1 MIDAQGGNQQA
12 AHETPNTQATPS
24 NQGTQKSQDSPHE
37 QVQNR
42 HLKWKE
48 LQERDKDPY
57 LVTTYD
63 VTHLAQTIHD
73 NFDAL
78 EGESVRI
85 AGRIMSKRGMG
96 KVSFCD
102 LQDSSARIQT
112 FTKIDALGEEAYAD
126 WQNLDLGDLV
136 GVEGDVM
143 RTQRGEVSIR
153 TKGFSLLAKC
163 LRPLPEKYHGLQDTD
178 LRYRQRY
185 LDLMTNPE
193 VRTTF
198 VKRSQIISKIR
209 EFLAGRNFLEVETP
223 ILNTIPGGAAAKPF
237 ITHHNVLDLDLYL
250 RIAPELYLKQLIIGG
265 FDRVYEIGR
274 NFRNEGMSVKH
285 NPEFTMLELYQA
297 FTDLKGMMELTE
309 NLLGELAML
318 VNDSYEVEWAGKT
331 ISFEPPFKRLSMIDA
346 VKTYAHVDFNEVKT
360 TEDAQALAK
369 ERGIETDSAHTW
381 GDILNLFFEEFVE
394 DQLIQPT
401 FVYDYPIEISPLAKK
416 KPGSDTIVER
426 FELFI
431 GGNELANAYT
441 ELNDPEDQ
449 AERFHAQGK
458 KRAAGEEET
467 YYADEDFLLA
477 LEYGMPPTG
486 GLGIGIDRLVMFLT
500 GEESIRDVLL
510 FPTMRPLE
518 KGKSS
523 RE

>member
-1 MIDAQGGNQQA
+1 MTEAQDVQSTDNNQDNPLA
-12 AHETPNTQATPS
+12 VEDLNA
-24 NQGTQKSQDSPHE
+24 DHE
-37 QVQNR
+37 QVRNR
-42 HLKWKE
+42 RLKWKE
-48 LQERDKDPY
+48 LQAQGKDPF
-57 LVTTYD
+57 LETTYD
-63 VTHLAQTIHD
+63 VTHLAKTIHD
-73 NFDAL
+73 NFDDL
-78 EGESVRI
+78 EGTKVRI

-112 FTKIDALGEEAYAD
+112 FTRIDALGEEAYAE

-136 GVEGDVM
+136 GVEGEVM
-143 RTQRGEVSIR
+143 RTKRGEVSIR
-153 TKGFSLLAKC
+153 TSGFLMLAKC

-178 LRYRQRY
+178 TRYRQRY

-193 VRTTF
+193 VRTAF

-209 EFLAGRNFLEVETP
+209 AFLAGRNFLEVETP
-223 ILNTIPGGAAAKPF
+223 ILNTVPGGAAAKPF

-309 NLLGELAML
+309 SLFGELAMI
-318 VNDSYEVEWAGKT
+318 VNDTYEVEWGGNK
-331 ISFEPPFKRLSMIDA
+331 ISFEPPFERLSMIDA
-346 VKTYAHVDFNEVKT
+346 VKKYTQIDFNEIET
-360 TEDAQALAK
+360 TEAAQALAK
-369 ERGIETDSAHTW
+369 ERDIEADPSHTW

-401 FVYDYPIEISPLAKK
+401 FIYDYPIEISPLAKK

-449 AERFHAQGK
+449 AERFHAQGQ

-486 GLGIGIDRLVMFLT
+486 GLGVGIDRLVMLLT

-510 FPTMRPLE
+510 FPTMRPLD
-518 KGKSS
+518 KGEPP